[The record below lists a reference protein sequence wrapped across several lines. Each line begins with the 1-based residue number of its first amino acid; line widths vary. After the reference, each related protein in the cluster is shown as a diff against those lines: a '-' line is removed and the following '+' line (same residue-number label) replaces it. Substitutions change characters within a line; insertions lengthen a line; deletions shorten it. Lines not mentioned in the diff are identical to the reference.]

1 MKRLKEDQSECERAM
16 EHLMKGV
23 RSRGG
28 KEDDKSNK
36 LSDLEAVK
44 MEGNE

>member
-1 MKRLKEDQSECERAM
+1 
-16 EHLMKGV
+16 MKGV

-44 MEGNE
+44 NGGQQMST

>member
-1 MKRLKEDQSECERAM
+1 
-16 EHLMKGV
+16 MKGV

-36 LSDLEAVK
+36 PSDLEAVK
-44 MEGNE
+44 NGGEQMST

>member
-1 MKRLKEDQSECERAM
+1 M

-28 KEDDKSNK
+28 KEDDESNK
-36 LSDLEAVK
+36 LSNLEAVK
-44 MEGNE
+44 NGGELMST

>member
-1 MKRLKEDQSECERAM
+1 
-16 EHLMKGV
+16 MKGV

-44 MEGNE
+44 SGRE